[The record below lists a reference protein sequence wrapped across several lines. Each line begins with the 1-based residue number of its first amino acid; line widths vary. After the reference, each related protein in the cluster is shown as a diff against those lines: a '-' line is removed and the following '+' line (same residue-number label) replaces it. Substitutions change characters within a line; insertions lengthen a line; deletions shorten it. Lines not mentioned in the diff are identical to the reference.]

1 MKKRFMFLIC
11 ACLSGVI
18 AHAVTYPYLTFQ
30 KADGTVVSMG
40 VESLTMTFSDG
51 KLFVSNGTDTHTL
64 TVSELSSMYFSATDA
79 TGIKEV
85 PNIAPNAELEVFD
98 IQGVNLGNF
107 PDLQTMKAKV
117 KPGMYVV
124 KANGKTQKIAFK

>member
-11 ACLSGVI
+11 TCLLGVI

-51 KLFVSNGTDTHTL
+51 KLLVSNGTDTHTL
-64 TVSELSSMYFSATDA
+64 TVSELSSMYSFSYR
-79 TGIKEV
+79 KRECQV
-85 PNIAPNAELEVFD
+85 VFS
-98 IQGVNLGNF
+98 NKLK
-107 PDLQTMKAKV
+107 L
-117 KPGMYVV
+117 
-124 KANGKTQKIAFK
+124 